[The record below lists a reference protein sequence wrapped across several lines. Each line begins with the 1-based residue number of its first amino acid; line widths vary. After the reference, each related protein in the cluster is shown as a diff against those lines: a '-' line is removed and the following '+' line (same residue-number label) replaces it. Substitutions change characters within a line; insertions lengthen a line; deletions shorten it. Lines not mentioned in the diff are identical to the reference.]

1 MLGSFGRL
9 TGGFDSPGS
18 AVGAVVGVG
27 LREAGC
33 DGAIDGVA
41 DGEELGD
48 AGSTTLTNTGF
59 A

>member
-1 MLGSFGRL
+1 M

-48 AGSTTLTNTGF
+48 AGSTTFTNTGF

>member
-18 AVGAVVGVG
+18 TVGAVVGVG

-33 DGAIDGVA
+33 DGVA
-41 DGEELGD
+41 DGEVLGD
-48 AGSTTLTNTGF
+48 AGSTTFTNTGF